1 MNILSDTQFSGGGDL
16 FVKAAEI
23 LGQNLKAIRKAN
35 GIRQEEIALGLKV
48 TASAVS
54 RWEHGL
60 SLPDADALD
69 RLASFLAVPV
79 WKLFFSELPISE
91 FQPPARRD
99 QPKREPSLAEA
110 IRVVNAHIL
119 GDIVIKRKRPLK

>member
-1 MNILSDTQFSGGGDL
+1 MNILRDTQLSCGGDL

-23 LGQNLKAIRKAN
+23 LGQNLKAIRKAH
-35 GIRQEEIALGLKV
+35 GIRQEEIASGLKI

-69 RLASFLAVPV
+69 RLASFLNLPV
-79 WKLFFSELPISE
+79 WKLFFSDLPAAE
-91 FQPPARRD
+91 FQVPAR
-99 QPKREPSLAEA
+99 QENPQREPRLTEA
-110 IRVVNAHIL
+110 IRVVNAHII
-119 GDIVIKRKRPLK
+119 GDIVIKRKRSQK